1 MVSYHSAVAIGG
13 YTDKEIPCFLL
24 RFQENLRFLLRF
36 HQFRVKRVTRFCA
49 LQNSPCVPWRL
60 LKCAVQAQSSAWYL
74 WWRFLKHVFLSRTT
88 SLWRTNKGKL
98 AHCYSPIIIIP
109 PKDPEEQV
117 AAELGPQVRILQ
129 ERYPGAS
136 VQATRKKEAQSG
148 CRPRPHQLDDGKL
161 ADANKAEAACQL
173 SPKCSAC
180 LYKTAFLKELP
191 L

>member
-13 YTDKEIPCFLL
+13 YTDKEIPRFLL

-36 HQFRVKRVTRFCA
+36 HQFRVKRVTRFCT

-88 SLWRTNKGKL
+88 SLW
-98 AHCYSPIIIIP
+98 IIIIS

-136 VQATRKKEAQSG
+136 VQAMRKEEAPVWLS
-148 CRPRPHQLDDGKL
+148 
-161 ADANKAEAACQL
+161 AKAT
-173 SPKCSAC
+173 SAGWW
-180 LYKTAFLKELP
+180 
-191 L
+191 